1 METTGLHV
9 IIFGQGN
16 LEAMKPETKDSWT
29 IMHEDDVL
37 YLGTLPQAFN
47 HSELNLFPYVFHLFT
62 FKIKKIIG
70 SESHLMSGDSVIL
83 FIVISAQ

>member
-1 METTGLHV
+1 MVQAYKQTLTIHSIMETTGLHV
-9 IIFGQGN
+9 TIFGQGN

-29 IMHEDDVL
+29 IMHEDDVF

-62 FKIKKIIG
+62 FKIKRNYW
-70 SESHLMSGDSVIL
+70 L
-83 FIVISAQ
+83 